1 MLPIES
7 CNISINQRVKR
18 ELIKRHGRIFYRSV
32 SIYLQSISHHLSG
45 HSLSYLFLE
54 FQLENFEVVG
64 FKEFDSPNNIIYQFT
79 INNQ

>member
-1 MLPIES
+1 MLPIEP
-7 CNISINQRVKR
+7 CAITINQRVKR
-18 ELIKRHGRIFYRSV
+18 EIMKRHGRIFYRAI
-32 SIYLQSISHHLSG
+32 SIYLQSIRHHVSG